1 MIIVNKNGTLI
12 HNKIRY
18 KCAIGKKGITKKKRE
33 GDKKTPKGNF
43 SLENLYFRKDRIKY
57 IKTNLNKIPITKKM
71 GWCDDTSSKYY
82 NKLIRIPNKLKH
94 EKMFR
99 NDETYDLVIPIKYNF
114 KNPIKNKGSAIF
126 LHICKDNF
134 DPTEG
139 CIAVEKKNLLNI
151 SKQITTS
158 SCIIIEN

>member
-1 MIIVNKNGTLI
+1 MQIIVKKNNTLLFEGFEFKCSIGLNGTTK
-12 HNKIRY
+12 NKH
-18 KCAIGKKGITKKKRE
+18 E

-126 LHICKDNF
+126 LHLTKNYKKTIGCVALKKKD
-134 DPTEG
+134 
-139 CIAVEKKNLLNI
+139 LLILLKLI
-151 SKQITTS
+151 SKNTKIK
-158 SCIIIEN
+158 IL